1 MLGDSVFE
9 LLFFDFGNLFPR
21 FIEEVPNSGSV
32 EEMGRVL
39 ALVETG
45 PGWDFLPDLI
55 FIYLF
60 GLANSLRISLKLF
73 AWSCIFLLGSLNF
86 FECSEPLFVLDPVL
100 LDMMFL

>member
-45 PGWDFLPDLI
+45 PG
-55 FIYLF
+55 
-60 GLANSLRISLKLF
+60 
-73 AWSCIFLLGSLNF
+73 
-86 FECSEPLFVLDPVL
+86 
-100 LDMMFL
+100 